1 MDEVLY
7 SISESRMTQIA
18 DETRRITGMTSSM
31 NPANIVRALSNYA
44 IGSGGGGSS
53 GGGGG
58 GNTGRIYTLDLTS
71 IFTVNSSSTDN
82 FSAFIADLD
91 GESILNADKVI
102 IKYYDEAY
110 SGEIMSA
117 EITSWQIDPNFD
129 GSGIEAR
136 LYAAFNGDNGQV
148 GGFRLRIIKNDATY
162 AGHISYWPDIGA
174 SSSIVTKDGYTEIK
188 GLRRPVAIDFSGD
201 LCTIVLEGNQNRLV
215 QFNRDDSGKI
225 VSMTLDNEHVIEITG
240 GLTGG

>member
-82 FSAFIADLD
+82 FSAFL
-91 GESILNADKVI
+91 
-102 IKYYDEAY
+102 
-110 SGEIMSA
+110 
-117 EITSWQIDPNFD
+117 
-129 GSGIEAR
+129 
-136 LYAAFNGDNGQV
+136 
-148 GGFRLRIIKNDATY
+148 
-162 AGHISYWPDIGA
+162 
-174 SSSIVTKDGYTEIK
+174 
-188 GLRRPVAIDFSGD
+188 
-201 LCTIVLEGNQNRLV
+201 
-215 QFNRDDSGKI
+215 
-225 VSMTLDNEHVIEITG
+225 
-240 GLTGG
+240 